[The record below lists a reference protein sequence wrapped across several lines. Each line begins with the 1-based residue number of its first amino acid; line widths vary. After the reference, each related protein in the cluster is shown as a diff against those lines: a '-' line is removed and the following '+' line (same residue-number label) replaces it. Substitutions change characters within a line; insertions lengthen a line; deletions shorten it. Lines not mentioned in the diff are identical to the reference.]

1 MNSGGTGPRVE
12 GQTTSSSSEV
22 CSSLLKGQRQ
32 PGGTLQP
39 QGSTFA
45 VDGGKSRCLPSKA
58 RKDGSLSYVSHDEG
72 LNPGPHLETG
82 LRHG

>member
-45 VDGGKSRCLPSKA
+45 VVGGKAAVFHLRPGKMGVSIM
-58 RKDGSLSYVSHDEG
+58 SLMMKG
-72 LNPGPHLETG
+72 
-82 LRHG
+82 